1 MENALLVF
9 DVCCCNAEPT
19 RSGSVLAWESAQPAY
34 AEGFGVA
41 GAHLSRRSECEGRTP
56 NIQRPIQSVDS
67 AVRCSAFDFRC
78 SMFAAV
84 MGICRIVTVT
94 IIATHIDDPTPA
106 VLCHCAAIAPRPTGT
121 A

>member
-19 RSGSVLAWESAQPAY
+19 RSGSVLAWENAQ
-34 AEGFGVA
+34 
-41 GAHLSRRSECEGRTP
+41 RSTP

-84 MGICRIVTVT
+84 MGICRIVTAT
-94 IIATHIDDPTPA
+94 IIATHIDDSTPA
-106 VLCHCAAIAPRPTGT
+106 VCVIALQ
-121 A
+121 

>member
-1 MENALLVF
+1 MENARSWCSMFTAVTPRLRGPPRYLRGKTPNAQLPTSNAQFRASIPQF
-9 DVCCCNAEPT
+9 DV
-19 RSGSVLAWESAQPAY
+19 
-34 AEGFGVA
+34 
-41 GAHLSRRSECEGRTP
+41 
-56 NIQRPIQSVDS
+56 
-67 AVRCSAFDFRC
+67 RC

-106 VLCHCAAIAPRPTGT
+106 VLCHCAAIAPRSTGT